1 MKDGGERVSLG
12 ERPVEAVVA
21 QGTFPLDAASEKRR
35 AAWRRDGSGRIVRR
49 QNDSFVCETV
59 EARSAKP
66 REDIRP
72 RAAGEADVS
81 ETEVVGQDEDD
92 VRPRARKR
100 GDWRDG
106 QCRNDDDNPK
116 CFFHG
121 IFVF

>member
-1 MKDGGERVSLG
+1 M
-12 ERPVEAVVA
+12 
-21 QGTFPLDAASEKRR
+21 
-35 AAWRRDGSGRIVRR
+35 RR
-49 QNDSFVCETV
+49 QNDTLVCETV

-106 QCRNDDDNPK
+106 QCRSDDDNSK
-116 CFFHG
+116 CLFHDIIIPQHPLPRNCE
-121 IFVF
+121 IFVLM